1 MKSVYEILRAKRD
14 GKELSKDEIAFLVR
28 GVVSGEVPDYQAAA
42 FLMAA
47 VIRGLSTPEMA
58 ALTEAMKDSGDA
70 WDLSDLAP
78 VVDKHSTGG
87 VGDKV
92 TLVLAPLVA
101 AAGGR
106 VGMMSGR
113 GLGHTGGTLD
123 KLASIPGFRTDLD
136 LPRVREALTKIGA
149 ALFAQTDTIAPAD
162 RKLYALRDVTGTVES
177 LGLIVASILSKKLAS
192 GTTGIVFD
200 VKTGNGAF
208 LKTVDESR
216 ALGRA
221 LVDTSRAA
229 GRDASGWITDMSR
242 PLGRAVGNSLEAEES
257 ILVLRGEKKGQLAAV
272 RELCVVLG
280 ADMLRF
286 ADPNTTDAD
295 ARRRLEE
302 AFDSGR
308 ALETFRRLVEFQGG
322 NPRAVD
328 DVSLLPQPTKRIP
341 AVAPRAG
348 FVRSIQTERM
358 GFLSI
363 DIGCGRRT
371 REDTIDFASG
381 FLVEKTIGDRVEA
394 GEPLAVLCLGER
406 PAPREGMEKELAGLF
421 EIGDSPAAPPPLTIE
436 KL

>member
-14 GKELSKDEIAFLVR
+14 GQELSREEIAFLIQ
-28 GVVSGEVPDYQAAA
+28 GIVSGDVPDYQAAA

-58 ALTEAMKDSGDA
+58 ALTEAMRDSGDS

-87 VGDKV
+87 VGDKA

-123 KLASIPGFRTDLD
+123 KLAAIPGFRTDLD
-136 LPRVREALTKIGA
+136 LPRVRRALTEVGA
-149 ALFAQTDTIAPAD
+149 ALFAQTDTVAPAD

-208 LKTVDESR
+208 LKTVAESR

-221 LVDTSRAA
+221 VVDTSRAA
-229 GRDASGWITDMSR
+229 GREATGWITDMSR
-242 PLGRAVGNSLEAEES
+242 PLGRAVGNALEAEES
-257 ILVLRGEKKGQLAAV
+257 ILVLRNEGPPAV
-272 RELCVVLG
+272 RELCLVLG
-280 ADMLRF
+280 TDMLRF
-286 ADPNTTDAD
+286 AEPALSEAE
-295 ARRRLEE
+295 ARKRLED
-302 AFDSGR
+302 ALSSGKAAER
-308 ALETFRRLVEFQGG
+308 FGRLIEFQGG
-322 NPRAVD
+322 DPRVMD
-328 DVSLLPQPTKRIP
+328 DPSILPQPKSRTP
-341 AVAPRAG
+341 AAAPRSG
-348 FVRSIQTERM
+348 FVRAIQTEKM

-363 DIGCGRRT
+363 DIGCGRRK
-371 REDTIDFASG
+371 RDDEIDFAAG
-381 FLVEKTIGDRVEA
+381 FLVEKTIGDRVEK
-394 GEPLAVLCLGER
+394 GEPLAILCLGDRAAPR
-406 PAPREGMEKELAGLF
+406 PAFERELADLF
-421 EIGDSPAAPPPLTIE
+421 EIGDEPAAPPPLAIE

>member
-14 GKELSKDEIAFLVR
+14 GQELSREEIAFLVA
-28 GVVSGEVPDYQAAA
+28 GIVSGEVPDYQASA

-47 VIRGLSTPEMA
+47 VIRGLNTPEMA
-58 ALTEAMKDSGDA
+58 ALTEAMRDSGDS

-87 VGDKV
+87 VGDKT

-136 LPRVREALTKIGA
+136 LPRVRRALTEVGA
-149 ALFAQTDTIAPAD
+149 ALFAQTDTVAPAD

-200 VKTGNGAF
+200 VKTGEGAF

-229 GRDASGWITDMSR
+229 GRKATGWITDMSR

-257 ILVLRGEKKGQLAAV
+257 ILALRNEGPAPLH
-272 RELCVVLG
+272 ELCLVLG

-286 ADPNTTDAD
+286 AEPGLSEAD

-302 AFDSGR
+302 AFHSGR
-308 ALETFRRLVEFQGG
+308 AAERFERLIEFQGG
-322 NPRAVD
+322 DPKVVRD
-328 DVSLLPQPTKRIP
+328 PSRLPQPRKKIP
-341 AVAPRAG
+341 ALAARSG
-348 FVRSIQTERM
+348 FVRSIRTEKM

-363 DIGCGRRT
+363 DIGCGRRK
-371 REDTIDFASG
+371 REDEIDLAAG
-381 FLVEKTIGDRVEA
+381 FLVEKTVGDRVEE
-394 GEPLAVLCLGER
+394 GEPVAILCLGDR
-406 PAPREGMEKELAGLF
+406 PAPRPDFEKELAGLF
-421 EIGDSPAAPPPLTIE
+421 EIGDSPAAPPPLAIE
-436 KL
+436 RL

>member
-1 MKSVYEILRAKRD
+1 MKTVYEILRAKRD
-14 GKELSKDEIAFLVR
+14 GQELSRDEIVFLIS
-28 GVVSGEVPDYQAAA
+28 GIVSGDVPDYQAAA

-47 VIRGLSTPEMA
+47 VIRGLSTAEMA
-58 ALTEAMKDSGDA
+58 ALTEAMRDSGDS

-87 VGDKV
+87 VGDKA

-123 KLASIPGFRTDLD
+123 KLAAIPGFRTDLD
-136 LPRVREALTKIGA
+136 LPRVRKALTEVGA
-149 ALFAQTDTIAPAD
+149 ALFAQTDSIAPAD

-177 LGLIVASILSKKLAS
+177 LGLIVGSILSKKLAS

-229 GRDASGWITDMSR
+229 GRQATGWITDMSR

-257 ILVLRGEKKGQLAAV
+257 ILALRNEGPEPL
-272 RELCVVLG
+272 RELCLVLG

-286 ADPNTTDAD
+286 AEPGLSEAD
-295 ARRRLEE
+295 ARKRLEE

-308 ALETFRRLVEFQGG
+308 AAERFERLIEFQGG
-322 NPRAVD
+322 DPKVVRD
-328 DVSLLPQPTKRIP
+328 PSRLPQPKKKIP
-341 AVAPRAG
+341 ALAGRSG
-348 FVRSIQTERM
+348 FVRSIQTEKM

-363 DIGCGRRT
+363 DIGCGRRK
-371 REDTIDFASG
+371 REDEIDFAAG
-381 FLVEKTIGDRVEA
+381 FLVDKTVGDRVEK
-394 GEPLAVLCLGER
+394 GEPLAILCLGER
-406 PAPREGMEKELAGLF
+406 PAPRPDLEKELAGLF
-421 EIGDSPAAPPPLTIE
+421 EIGDSPAAPPPLAIE
-436 KL
+436 RL

>member
-1 MKSVYEILRAKRD
+1 MRTVYEILRAKR
-14 GKELSKDEIAFLVR
+14 GGEELPREEIVHLVE
-28 GVVSGEVPDYQAAA
+28 GVVSGEVPEYQASA

-47 VIRGLSTPEMA
+47 VILGLSTAETA
-58 ALTEAMKDSGDA
+58 ALTEAMRDSGET

-92 TLVLAPLVA
+92 SLVLAPLVA
-101 AAGGR
+101 AAGAR

-123 KLASIPGFRTDLD
+123 KLAAIPGFRTDLD
-136 LPRVREALTKIGA
+136 LPRVRRALTEVGA
-149 ALFAQTDTIAPAD
+149 ALFAQTDTVAPAD

-200 VKTGNGAF
+200 VKTGEGAF

-229 GRDASGWITDMSR
+229 GRQATGWITDMSR

-257 ILVLRGEKKGQLAAV
+257 ILALRNEGPAPL
-272 RELCVVLG
+272 RELCLVLG

-286 ADPNTTDAD
+286 AEPGLAEAD

-308 ALETFRRLVEFQGG
+308 AAERFERLIEFQGG
-322 NPRAVD
+322 DPRVVRD
-328 DVSLLPQPTKRIP
+328 PSRLPQPKRKIP
-341 AVAPRAG
+341 ALADRSG
-348 FVRSIQTERM
+348 FVRSIRTERM

-363 DIGCGRRT
+363 DIGCGRRK
-371 REDTIDFASG
+371 REDEIDFAAG
-381 FLVEKTIGDRVEA
+381 FLVEKTVGDRVEK
-394 GEPLAVLCLGER
+394 GEPLAILCLGDR
-406 PAPREGMEKELAGLF
+406 PAPRPDFEKELAGLF
-421 EIGDSPAAPPPLTIE
+421 EIGDSPATPPPLAIE
-436 KL
+436 RL

>member
-14 GKELSKDEIAFLVR
+14 GLELSRDEIAFLVA

-58 ALTEAMKDSGDA
+58 ALTEAMRDSGDS

-87 VGDKV
+87 VGDKA

-123 KLASIPGFRTDLD
+123 KLAAIPGFRTDLD
-136 LPRVREALTKIGA
+136 LPRVRRALTEVGA
-149 ALFAQTDTIAPAD
+149 ALFAQTDTVAPAD

-208 LKTVDESR
+208 LKTVPESR

-229 GRDASGWITDMSR
+229 GREASGWITDMSR
-242 PLGRAVGNSLEAEES
+242 PLGRAVGNALEAEES
-257 ILVLRGEKKGQLAAV
+257 ILVLRNEGPAVV
-272 RELCVVLG
+272 RELCLVLG
-280 ADMLRF
+280 TDMLRF
-286 ADPNTTDAD
+286 AEPALSEAD
-295 ARRRLEE
+295 ARKKLEDAFTSGKAAERFARLI
-302 AFDSGR
+302 
-308 ALETFRRLVEFQGG
+308 EFQGG
-322 NPRAVD
+322 DPRVVD
-328 DVSLLPQPTKRIP
+328 DPSILPQPKSRTP

-363 DIGCGRRT
+363 DIGCGRRK
-371 REDTIDFASG
+371 REDEIDFAAG
-381 FLVEKTIGDRVEA
+381 FLVEKTIGDRVEK
-394 GEPLAVLCLGER
+394 GETLAILCLGDR
-406 PAPREGMEKELAGLF
+406 PAPRPSFERELADLF
-421 EIGDSPAAPPPLTIE
+421 EIGGESAAPPPLAIE

>member
-1 MKSVYEILRAKRD
+1 MRTVYEILRAKRD
-14 GKELSKDEIAFLVR
+14 GQELPREEIAFLVR

-58 ALTEAMKDSGDA
+58 AMTEAMRDSGDV

-92 TLVLAPLVA
+92 TLVLTPLVA
-101 AAGGR
+101 AAGAR
-106 VGMMSGR
+106 AALMSGR

-123 KLASIPGFRTDLD
+123 KLAAIPGFRTDLD
-136 LPRVREALTKIGA
+136 LSRVREALKKVGG

-162 RKLYALRDVTGTVES
+162 RTLYALRDVTGTVES

-208 LKTVDESR
+208 LKTVEESR

-242 PLGRAVGNSLEAEES
+242 PLGRAVGNALEAEEA
-257 ILVLRGEKKGQLAAV
+257 IRTLKNEGPVRLREICL
-272 RELCVVLG
+272 VLG

-286 ADPNTTDAD
+286 AEPKLTEAQ
-295 ARRRLEE
+295 ARGRLEKV
-302 AFDSGR
+302 FDSGK
-308 ALETFRRLVEFQGG
+308 AAEKFAELIEFQGG
-322 NPRAVD
+322 DPRVMD
-328 DVSLLPQPTKRIP
+328 DLALLPQPKIKIP
-341 AVAPRAG
+341 ALALRSG
-348 FVRSIQTERM
+348 FIRSIQTEKM

-363 DIGCGRRT
+363 DIGCGRRK
-371 REDTIDFASG
+371 REDTIDFAAG
-381 FLVEKTIGDRVEA
+381 FLVEKTVGDRVEK
-394 GEPLAVLCLGER
+394 GEPLAILCLGER
-406 PAPREGMEKELAGLF
+406 SAPRPGMEQELAALF
-421 EIGDSPAAPPPLTIE
+421 EIGDQPVSPPPLAIE
-436 KL
+436 RL